1 MVLSAETNMHLR
13 LYLLPSLFMLGAAFG
28 IKMQSP
34 AYLPGAAFGIKM
46 QSSTTCLALPSV
58 LRYNQHHP
66 CIRVI
71 IYYGAKVTFL

>member
-34 AYLPGAAFGIKM
+34 AYLPDA
-46 QSSTTCLALPSV
+46 PSV
-58 LRYNQHHP
+58 LRYNLQQLAW
-66 CIRVI
+66 CCLR
-71 IYYGAKVTFL
+71 Y

>member
-34 AYLPGAAFGIKM
+34 
-46 QSSTTCLALPSV
+46 TTCLVL
-58 LRYNQHHP
+58 LRY
-66 CIRVI
+66 
-71 IYYGAKVTFL
+71 